1 MSSFKDWLNQWSQH
15 LVNEQLKCSPTQK
28 SPRWTVSAVG
38 SRCSWLTAVSGR
50 AFPSFLLLGSSCP
63 ARIAEEP
70 NWSQVRPPGDLLHY
84 NAPWDFGEG
93 RGRDALS
100 GAFKASFME
109 LKLQHGA
116 GLTKATSSSQGIGFL
131 FAVFCVYQVWS
142 SFEPASPWMSSWDYV
157 TLEFRAD
164 VSWFR
169 LR

>member
-1 MSSFKDWLNQWSQH
+1 MSSFKDWLDQWSQH

-84 NAPWDFGEG
+84 NAPRDFGEG
-93 RGRDALS
+93 EEEMLFQEHSKPLS
-100 GAFKASFME
+100 W
-109 LKLQHGA
+109 
-116 GLTKATSSSQGIGFL
+116 SSSYSTGQAWPKPCPAPRGL
-131 FAVFCVYQVWS
+131 AS
-142 SFEPASPWMSSWDYV
+142 SLLSFVSIRFEAHLNLPV
-157 TLEFRAD
+157 HGCHLEIM
-164 VSWFR
+164 
-169 LR
+169 